1 MSPRQRSGSRQ
12 CVYLFEISSVPT
24 GRSRGSRFRCSSCMA
39 RSIPRYPLPLA
50 SGCLRWRT
58 SQNGL
63 SALPEAAIT
72 IWTTSAPL
80 KSREISSTL
89 RGGDGCHKGRIFR
102 ARTRWGLDRMSAHGP
117 MPRSAWM
124 FPALAVLLFAVATG
138 LGLDFTP
145 SVGGL
150 LFAVVLLA
158 ILFGTVFAAVHHAE
172 VIAERIGEPYGTLLL
187 TLAVT
192 IIEVALIATI
202 MLGDKPQPALARDTV
217 FAVVMIVCNGLV
229 GLCIFIGGLRY
240 REQDFQVSGANL
252 YLSVLFVL
260 ATITLIMPNYTLTA
274 PGPIYSAAQLGFVD
288 LVTLMLY
295 GVFLY
300 TQTIRHSDYF
310 IKGGVGAATE
320 TSSLSNR
327 MLALSI
333 ALLLISL
340 LAVAL
345 LAKKFSLVVDV
356 VTAMIGAP
364 PAFAGVLVALLI
376 LLPEGVTAIAAA
388 RNNDLQKSIN
398 LALGS
403 SLATIGLTIPAVGV
417 ATYALDKERVLGL
430 NGQGMVLLLLTFVL
444 SMLTFGTGRT
454 NILFGLVHMV
464 VFAVFVF
471 MVFVP

>member
-1 MSPRQRSGSRQ
+1 
-12 CVYLFEISSVPT
+12 
-24 GRSRGSRFRCSSCMA
+24 
-39 RSIPRYPLPLA
+39 
-50 SGCLRWRT
+50 
-58 SQNGL
+58 
-63 SALPEAAIT
+63 
-72 IWTTSAPL
+72 
-80 KSREISSTL
+80 
-89 RGGDGCHKGRIFR
+89 
-102 ARTRWGLDRMSAHGP
+102 MSAHGP
-117 MPRSAWM
+117 MPKSAWI
-124 FPALAVLLFAVATG
+124 FPALAMLLFAVATG
-138 LGLDFTP
+138 LELSFTA

-150 LFAVVLLA
+150 LFAATLLA

-310 IKGGVGAATE
+310 IKGGADAATE

-333 ALLLISL
+333 ALLLVSL
-340 LAVAL
+340 LAVVL

-376 LLPEGVTAIAAA
+376 LLPEGVSAIAAA

-417 ATYALDKERVLGL
+417 ATYALDKELVLGL
-430 NGQGMVLLLLTFVL
+430 SSQGMVLLLLTFFL